1 MENIKPS
8 KGTRLHSFFLR
19 YLLSFSIGTILLV
32 AILLGLFLLAFSINI
47 ILPANYVESQISFT
61 KNRIASSDT
70 VTADMIPDL
79 VDYAVYSKQ
88 GTFMSGNLSAKEAID
103 AWNLMQRGENKGGSQ
118 FYTFIQ
124 RENEVCI
131 LRYYLVPQYRS
142 AILREYLPNPQLLMF
157 LIFIVGIFAQ
167 ATVLAVHF
175 GRRLKKKM
183 MGLQDAIKKIQH
195 QNLDFTIAPSGIR
208 EIDEIA
214 SSFGHM
220 KDALHSSLKQQWELE
235 QSRREQI
242 SALAHDIK
250 TPLTIIRGNA
260 ELLQETQQDAT
271 QRAYNDYIL
280 KNTIVIEQFTKELM
294 DLSKMEKNT
303 AHEKKSIITEA
314 FLAEVKNQMK
324 ALSCE
329 KSLQVCIHKEK
340 LPECIAINKESFY
353 RAILNVI
360 VNAVEYTPF
369 NGKVTLSV
377 QGTSDD
383 VRFIVTDNGHGF
395 SPKDVKEATKQF
407 YRGDSSRNTG
417 NHHGMGLYIAQSIV
431 QNHGGTLLI
440 ANDSSSGGGQVTIT
454 IPIRNREVGGNEMIS
469 LHS

>member
-1 MENIKPS
+1 M
-8 KGTRLHSFFLR
+8 
-19 YLLSFSIGTILLV
+19 
-32 AILLGLFLLAFSINI
+32 AILIGLFLLAFSTNI
-47 ILPANYVESQISFT
+47 ILPANYAESQISYT

-88 GTFMSGNLSAKEAID
+88 GTFISGNLSAKEAIH
-103 AWNLMQRGENKGGSQ
+103 AWDFMQKGENKGGSQ

-142 AILREYLPNPQLLMF
+142 TILREYLPNPQLLMF

-167 ATVLAVHF
+167 ATVLAIHF

-208 EIDEIA
+208 EIDDIA

-242 SALAHDIK
+242 TALAHDIK

-260 ELLQETQQDAT
+260 ELLQDTQQDAT

-280 KNTIVIEQFTKELM
+280 KNTIVIEHFTKELM
-294 DLSKMEKNT
+294 DLSKMEKIT
-303 AHEKKSIITEA
+303 VHEKTAIITEA
-314 FLAEVKNQMK
+314 FLADVENQMK

-329 KSLQVCIHKEK
+329 KSLQVCMRKEK
-340 LPECIAINKESFY
+340 LPEFIAINKESFY

-377 QGTSDD
+377 QGTSDA

-440 ANDSSSGGGQVTIT
+440 ANDIATGGGKVTLT
-454 IPIRNREVGGNEMIS
+454 IPFRNHEKRQ
-469 LHS
+469 